1 MATSAPPPAADA
13 TAPAA
18 DAAPAKPRDQGRD
31 GKVADME
38 YYDLLKVPAS
48 ATDLELKKAYRKAAI
63 VNHPDKG
70 GDEETFKL
78 IGEAYRV
85 LSDNNLRGEY
95 DRYGKKKPTDEVGLK
110 EATDMVS
117 SAGVTKF
124 ELEAAIEPGASLSCS
139 PSHSSDPSSV
149 ESASWTTLVKSLSS
163 RTLARPARS

>member
-117 SAGVTKF
+117 SAGVMNL
-124 ELEAAIEPGASLSCS
+124 ELEAAI
-139 PSHSSDPSSV
+139 
-149 ESASWTTLVKSLSS
+149 
-163 RTLARPARS
+163 